1 VTPEEHIRMAEVY
14 LARAEK
20 GTTSGDGL
28 AYIGEPGWERHIN
41 CYTRLATVHMQMAST
56 KALLEST
63 KQSAIATEIRALM
76 SEHKGT
82 VTGRMYAKAYG
93 RSAGPCDSVIT
104 RNGKATWCRNLL
116 DSNGTC
122 PVEFMHDQPY
132 PPSDPLWTKY
142 WDYWMTVNETDEHP
156 DDWAS
161 RERQEDFDSWRVNG
175 MPTGLEAHP
184 E

>member
-63 KQSAIATEIRALM
+63 KQSATATEIRALT

-82 VTGRMYAKAYG
+82 VTGRMHGTRLAEEYDMP
-93 RSAGPCDSVIT
+93 SAEQIHGPRDPCD
-104 RNGKATWCRNLL
+104 L
-116 DSNGTC
+116 D
-122 PVEFMHDQPY
+122 
-132 PPSDPLWTKY
+132 
-142 WDYWMTVNETDEHP
+142 
-156 DDWAS
+156 
-161 RERQEDFDSWRVNG
+161 
-175 MPTGLEAHP
+175 
-184 E
+184 